1 MSDNFSFKYT
11 FGADDSGFQN
21 VLSRVS
27 GSLDGWGISLD
38 TIYGKSTSLFKSFG
52 VDIDKFAG
60 KIGTTG
66 PALAAGVG
74 LAVAGFQA
82 LSKIVAETTEAWRS
96 DEIALVKFNTAIE
109 ASGEMGEGA
118 SERLKDYAR
127 ELSYMSG
134 EAQAATQTQIAMLV
148 ATGRTEEEVVK
159 ITQAAM
165 GLANATG
172 VSVQTAMEQ
181 LNATFSGTAGRLTKT
196 TPELLSLTKA
206 ELANGEAVDI
216 MLEKYG
222 AFSDS
227 LSGTTDVSI
236 KRHENAISDLKSVM
250 GSWFE
255 MGIKPIRDGL
265 TKMIEYLVEH
275 EEVVYGIMNG
285 IALGL
290 STILFAFNPIL
301 GAIALVGSALL
312 ILQQYTGGW
321 KGLWLETQKVAL
333 IVVDAIFDA
342 ISDLTNGF
350 VFLINGILK
359 GYNAVVGV
367 LGVKPIKLLDPVDIS
382 DAIGITAALAN
393 VEAQIKAN
401 KDENAKLKKQSEETT
416 AAQVEGAERV
426 ALNVGKYAADAAEA
440 EIGSLEAQ
448 KEAALRYAEERG
460 DSAAMMAYTSKIY
473 DDQILENYKKRI
485 ESERQEAI
493 ENLAAE
499 EISEEN
505 IANINKK
512 YDLEIQAFEQEVINE
527 REELYADFKKKE
539 TEAGEKALEE
549 EKKKAEEAAKA
560 EKEKAD
566 AIQKTTLDTLSLKLS
581 SIEREKKEALE
592 AARQQG
598 ATAEGLSATIQ
609 YYDEKILA
617 NFLERM
623 EIEKSEA
630 EDTAREKGLDE
641 KAIAEISANYD
652 RQITQ
657 FKEGQ
662 LDERIDAVKEYAE
675 GVEKAEEDSAENIS
689 SNQAPLAKKVKSL
702 WQNVTEGIGAAW
714 NATVDNI
721 AKNASDW
728 SDVIGSV
735 QDALGGATLDALH
748 NVGEA
753 IVTGTADW
761 SAWGNAALSAFAG
774 VLDSIAAQLTAL
786 AVVHALSLD
795 FIGAAAAA
803 AGAIAAAVA
812 AGAVRAWVADMEEAE
827 AENRRLAA
835 ESVKYAT
842 ALTEQNAALNESSSL
857 FTKAAR
863 ATEAYNSV
871 LTKIKSAVAS
881 FYTGLQN
888 IGTDIAS
895 KLVDNLSKGLAQAD
909 FMTSM
914 KDYITNLV
922 IQAAV
927 FTDALSSK
935 IATIGAAIGK
945 GIAGG
950 LSATQLTS
958 FRDELAALWASASS
972 AVSTATSLVSSVFEG
987 YAAGT
992 PYSES
997 GYRLVGEQG
1006 PEIIDFPQGARV
1018 YNNSETKEILKSD
1031 SKVLNFT
1038 FNSPR
1043 EVNQYEAMKAAS
1055 AEARRLAAEGVF

>member
-275 EEVVYGIMNG
+275 QEIVYGILNG
-285 IALGL
+285 VALGL
-290 STILFAFNPIL
+290 SAILFAFNPIL

-312 ILQQYTGGW
+312 VLQQYTGGW

-505 IANINKK
+505 IANINKR
-512 YDLEIQAFEQEVINE
+512 YDLEIQAFEQEVLNE

-560 EKEKAD
+560 EKEKNDKIRELAIGTYENQIALLEQEKDKVSEASAENRVTAEAYSALLQGYDDEILASFLARIELEKEKALQDAEEKGLIGEELVAVTKGFDDEITLFKEEQLAARLEAEKTYSDELEAEAAKRAEFEKSWAQKATASSTAFAERTMTDEALLASTLSRIEAEEAAELEKAATLGASEETLANIHTYYQNQMTQETEDAATAQIAAGKTLAD
-566 AIQKTTLDTLSLKLS
+566 AWSNTFADMKKKAESWNSTMSTITNTIQSAFLKSMNKLGEALVNGEDAWAS
-581 SIEREKKEALE
+581 MGQVALE
-592 AARQQG
+592 A
-598 ATAEGLSATIQ
+598 
-609 YYDEKILA
+609 LA
-617 NFLERM
+617 S
-623 EIEKSEA
+623 I
-630 EDTAREKGLDE
+630 
-641 KAIAEISANYD
+641 
-652 RQITQ
+652 
-657 FKEGQ
+657 
-662 LDERIDAVKEYAE
+662 
-675 GVEKAEEDSAENIS
+675 
-689 SNQAPLAKKVKSL
+689 
-702 WQNVTEGIGAAW
+702 
-714 NATVDNI
+714 
-721 AKNASDW
+721 
-728 SDVIGSV
+728 
-735 QDALGGATLDALH
+735 
-748 NVGEA
+748 
-753 IVTGTADW
+753 
-761 SAWGNAALSAFAG
+761 
-774 VLDSIAAQLTAL
+774 LDSIAAQLTGL

-795 FIGAAAAA
+795 FVGAGLAVAGAAAAA
-803 AGAIAAAVA
+803 IAAGAI
-812 AGAVRAWVADMEEAE
+812 RAW
-827 AENRRLAA
+827 
-835 ESVKYAT
+835 
-842 ALTEQNAALNESSSL
+842 SSSL
-857 FTKAAR
+857 SAAETG
-863 ATEAYNSV
+863 TEYSN
-871 LTKIKSAVAS
+871 
-881 FYTGLQN
+881 
-888 IGTDIAS
+888 
-895 KLVDNLSKGLAQAD
+895 
-909 FMTSM
+909 
-914 KDYITNLV
+914 
-922 IQAAV
+922 
-927 FTDALSSK
+927 
-935 IATIGAAIGK
+935 
-945 GIAGG
+945 AG
-950 LSATQLTS
+950 
-958 FRDELAALWASASS
+958 E
-972 AVSTATSLVSSVFEG
+972 
-987 YAAGT
+987 Y
-992 PYSES
+992 
-997 GYRLVGEQG
+997 LVGEQG
-1006 PEIIDFPQGARV
+1006 PEIVELPQGARV
-1018 YNNSETKEILKSD
+1018 HDAQATRQGASVG
-1031 SKVLNFT
+1031 SKVVNFAPV

-1043 EVNQYEAMKAAS
+1043 EINQYEAMKAAT